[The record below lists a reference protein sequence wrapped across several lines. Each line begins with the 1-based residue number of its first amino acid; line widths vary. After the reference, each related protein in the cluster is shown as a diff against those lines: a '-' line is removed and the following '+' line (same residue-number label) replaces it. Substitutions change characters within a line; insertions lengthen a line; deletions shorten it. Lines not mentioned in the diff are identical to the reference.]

1 MDIKDFYGI
10 GIIDVFWRYEE
21 FDESWKKAF
30 VQIYIP
36 NKEGFNYGN
45 QYCLKYSF
53 LDKENVVSEEM
64 FESLKLDFSYVK
76 LDEDLYE
83 VTILSEKHKLNKTQ
97 LLGLIDI
104 INKKALKL
112 DL

>member
-1 MDIKDFYGI
+1 
-10 GIIDVFWRYEE
+10 
-21 FDESWKKAF
+21 
-30 VQIYIP
+30 
-36 NKEGFNYGN
+36 
-45 QYCLKYSF
+45 
-53 LDKENVVSEEM
+53 M
-64 FESLKLDFSYVK
+64 FESLKLDFSYNK
-76 LDEDLYE
+76 LDEELYE